1 MNANGAPS
9 PGQRSRKPTRPTRGR
24 WRAPALAGAAAF
36 WLANLAISVTPV
48 AAAYRSALGI
58 AYLPMLLE
66 AAVGGLVLGVAVAF
80 PLVRYPARIPGA
92 GPLSKAVLLG
102 TVALVLVTVGL
113 ELPSKLSS
121 GVDEPAHWLL
131 VATVF
136 NVIRILALAV
146 TIGLVAGAGS
156 PRRSPHRRPTRM
168 ETRT

>member
-1 MNANGAPS
+1 MNVHGEPS
-9 PGQRSRKPTRPTRGR
+9 PGQPSLKPTERTSVRL
-24 WRAPALAGAAAF
+24 RAPVLAGAAAF
-36 WLANLAISVTPV
+36 WLANLTISVTPV

-66 AAVGGLVLGVAVAF
+66 AAVGGLVLSVAVAF

-92 GPLSKAVLLG
+92 RSLTKSVLLG
-102 TVALVLVTVGL
+102 TAAVVLVTVGL

-121 GVDEPAHWLL
+121 DVADPAHWLW

-136 NVIRILALAV
+136 NVIRIFALAV
-146 TIGLVAGAGS
+146 TVGLVAGRGG
-156 PRRSPHRRPTRM
+156 PRRSPHRRPTRT